1 MRDKTTGYSPR
12 PVPGVTPEERIMV
25 TTRTPMCDGGSEA
38 LGHPAVALRI
48 EGESVTCPYCSRSFV
63 LAEGAGHDDHH

>member
-12 PVPGVTPEERIMV
+12 PVPGVTPAERIMV
-25 TTRTPMCDGGSEA
+25 TTRTPMCDGGSGA
-38 LGHPAVALRI
+38 LGHPRVALRI
-48 EGESVTCPYCSRSFV
+48 EKDEVTCPYCSRTFV

>member
-1 MRDKTTGYSPR
+1 MRDRMTGYSPR
-12 PVPGVTPEERIMV
+12 PVPGVTPEDRVMV
-25 TTRTPMCDGGSEA
+25 TTRTPMCDGGKGA

-48 EGESVTCPYCSRSFV
+48 EGDSVTCPYCSRTFV